1 MVRVKTLDDFAV
13 VASRRRKSR
22 VSSLFHRISWC
33 GGCGQD
39 GSYPPSRPKSPTAQS
54 VSSWRSAALVV
65 SSSCP
70 APKED
75 RHQQEQQQIDGAKP
89 LDLAAHFDLDSIK
102 FIDED
107 DDEDEDDPPPPPA
120 ARDDAGIAN
129 CVWYWIR
136 RAPKVS
142 RTPGSS
148 PSKEAPGRDCK
159 NSRNCGES
167 SLAISRLYC
176 INSIASTSE
185 EATDKDV
192 TSSQITVT
200 LADKEGSTTTA
211 YVTKLSN
218 GTVNNQ
224 GIVKDS
230 TQDPRANQLR
240 KQTSSL
246 EDPDLVFSP
255 VLQVGG
261 VRNAERRASSPFQNG
276 RTEVLIGEPEG
287 GPRSPRGST
296 SSAVNEEHDY
306 PEPIIRLHA
315 FTQPAH
321 RPAPA
326 RLSRIYAELCGARFP
341 CCVFYIRYP
350 HTHTRAQR
358 NCSAARQGVKHN
370 RAFRAR
376 RAVLRSS
383 SESRLAKHCALP
395 TATILVVPLLLYACQ
410 GFIPALDLRATAA
423 AAQTQPS
430 SANLRD
436 SRSSSETA
444 AGSGSGPPAT
454 TAGRDSPISTAGLT
468 SIACCPSI
476 VSVAAPR
483 CGALLVRGAALLCW
497 CIVTFR
503 ALHIALLAVLCCVAD
518 EQTNKQT
525 KKSNCW
531 AEKSVWLVVFVEYKK
546 TNEQPS
552 PAAMRILKTLQC
564 EWLVKVPR
572 PSMPALPRALPAAIS
587 ISGLRKATTA
597 APAKRKRELKRRNA
611 IRSRSRSG
619 SGVSGSGV
627 GQQQTQQ
634 TQLQQHQQQHHEAVH
649 PDEMWAQGHPIQ
661 GHHRELPVDVPDT
674 LLQQAYP
681 NKVMQ
686 QTHNNGNNKS
696 SHHHHHHHPRT
707 SVLVPVNTPQPPT
720 ITIQGPPVN
729 DRRTK
734 PKSKTVTSATSV
746 NGNDN
751 VTSACQ
757 SAEPQT
763 PVVNNNAMTRA
774 LSPSQIGFDFIN
786 DTPVTPPPVPPHH
799 PIKHVIIEDVLKMD
813 LHKDPFEDEVE
824 DHFNGHKESCVDA
837 IDEDYPFAKED
848 YPTMLKTCSD
858 DSASPRSSSGRSDS
872 TVPLDSSLV
881 LRTSQLSAGTADS
894 PHEHPLRHHRHQLLS
909 SGKKSTTSFENPAY
923 GMPIEENDVI
933 VVASGK
939 MPSKRRCASDLNL
952 LISDDPRA
960 KVNGQIIN
968 NNNKTIVEI
977 GGGGGPSVQ
986 QEQQQQQQHAIKPPP
1001 AGMIKMPSQGR
1012 KKKAKGPEGEKLLQ
1026 RMPSSDELDVS
1037 HERTSSA
1044 SSASRPRSSSN
1055 NNNNNNKKKNQWS
1068 SGYSTLRSDVSSS
1081 ADYDQVDHHHPVVLV
1096 NSKHYREVA
1105 VDCPADFVPVTKS
1118 HPVYPPP
1125 SRSNTLDSNKQRAST
1140 LTSVTSKG
1148 SGSLNEDNKTAT
1160 SAAATAVAGDIAVCA
1175 ANNNNKK
1182 AGLNGVKPA
1191 IPPRDQKR
1199 APARP
1204 PKDSLRLAGQNN
1216 NVVVDADVVEQH
1228 QPTVKHEQPTQ
1239 QQLHSIRKYQE
1250 EFRKRKDEE
1259 EQRQAYLNRSLR
1271 TGSQKLQKLESHA
1284 TTLAGQ
1290 ENLAYAQDELVTPPS
1305 QPKIVTAS
1313 IGTPAHSDVEEPAP
1327 RPLTYGEV
1335 VATLGRLQLQ
1345 MKSISGC
1352 LGISGASVEADL
1364 EAVRTLLVQ
1373 RRFEA
1378 ALVTHHEL
1386 KSKLRSGKS
1395 LKLHTDEASSIA
1407 RDVIEALEEWSQQAA
1422 ASSSTA
1428 AQSAEHIAAAEELV
1442 QLLTSYEMEG
1452 LLLAHDASVTQVE
1465 GLQRGGG
1472 GGGHG
1477 ADAMVATGAAAGG
1490 PPSSP
1495 SPSSHGDSKLADNI
1509 RIIRIE
1515 KTNEPLGATVR
1526 NEGDAVIIGRV
1537 VRGGAADKS
1546 GLLHE
1551 GDEVLEVNGVEMR
1564 GKSVNDVCDILAG
1577 MQGSLT
1583 FLILPAPTQRN
1594 NNNNAARAGSA
1605 GGEDQPQKVHH
1616 VRAHFDYDPEDD
1628 PYIPCRELGVGF
1640 QKGDVLHV
1648 ISQEDPNWWQ
1658 AYREGEEDQ
1667 ALAGLVPSKVFQTQR
1682 ENMKQSM
1689 ASDKSSLR
1697 GPKKSSTLLCARKN
1711 PKKKKRGKF
1720 GYNDDAYPLYATSS
1734 VDDYET
1740 EEVLT
1745 YEEVALYYP
1754 RANHKRPIVLIGPPN
1769 IGRHEL
1775 RQRLMQDSEKFA
1787 AAIPHTSRPRK
1798 DTEIDGQDY
1807 HFISR
1812 QQFEADILGR
1822 KFVEHGEYEKA
1833 YYGTSVEAIRS
1844 VVSSGKICVLNLHP
1858 QSLKI
1863 LRTSD
1868 LKPYVVFVA
1877 PPSLEKLRQKRIKNN
1892 ETYKEEELKDII
1904 EKAREME
1911 DKYGHLFDMIIIN
1924 NDTDRAYNQ
1933 LLSEINSLE
1942 REPQWVPASWIHQ

>member
-1 MVRVKTLDDFAV
+1 
-13 VASRRRKSR
+13 
-22 VSSLFHRISWC
+22 
-33 GGCGQD
+33 
-39 GSYPPSRPKSPTAQS
+39 
-54 VSSWRSAALVV
+54 
-65 SSSCP
+65 
-70 APKED
+70 
-75 RHQQEQQQIDGAKP
+75 
-89 LDLAAHFDLDSIK
+89 
-102 FIDED
+102 
-107 DDEDEDDPPPPPA
+107 
-120 ARDDAGIAN
+120 
-129 CVWYWIR
+129 
-136 RAPKVS
+136 
-142 RTPGSS
+142 
-148 PSKEAPGRDCK
+148 
-159 NSRNCGES
+159 
-167 SLAISRLYC
+167 
-176 INSIASTSE
+176 
-185 EATDKDV
+185 
-192 TSSQITVT
+192 
-200 LADKEGSTTTA
+200 
-211 YVTKLSN
+211 
-218 GTVNNQ
+218 
-224 GIVKDS
+224 
-230 TQDPRANQLR
+230 
-240 KQTSSL
+240 
-246 EDPDLVFSP
+246 
-255 VLQVGG
+255 
-261 VRNAERRASSPFQNG
+261 
-276 RTEVLIGEPEG
+276 
-287 GPRSPRGST
+287 
-296 SSAVNEEHDY
+296 
-306 PEPIIRLHA
+306 
-315 FTQPAH
+315 
-321 RPAPA
+321 
-326 RLSRIYAELCGARFP
+326 
-341 CCVFYIRYP
+341 
-350 HTHTRAQR
+350 
-358 NCSAARQGVKHN
+358 
-370 RAFRAR
+370 
-376 RAVLRSS
+376 
-383 SESRLAKHCALP
+383 
-395 TATILVVPLLLYACQ
+395 
-410 GFIPALDLRATAA
+410 
-423 AAQTQPS
+423 
-430 SANLRD
+430 
-436 SRSSSETA
+436 
-444 AGSGSGPPAT
+444 
-454 TAGRDSPISTAGLT
+454 
-468 SIACCPSI
+468 
-476 VSVAAPR
+476 
-483 CGALLVRGAALLCW
+483 
-497 CIVTFR
+497 
-503 ALHIALLAVLCCVAD
+503 
-518 EQTNKQT
+518 
-525 KKSNCW
+525 
-531 AEKSVWLVVFVEYKK
+531 
-546 TNEQPS
+546 
-552 PAAMRILKTLQC
+552 MRILKTLQ
-564 EWLVKVPR
+564 W
-572 PSMPALPRALPAAIS
+572 
-587 ISGLRKATTA
+587 
-597 APAKRKRELKRRNA
+597 
-611 IRSRSRSG
+611 SRSRSG

-627 GQQQTQQ
+627 GQQQQQQQQ
-634 TQLQQHQQQHHEAVH
+634 TQLQQHQHHEAVH

-686 QTHNNGNNKS
+686 QTHNNGNNNKS
-696 SHHHHHHHPRT
+696 SHHHHQHHQHPRT
-707 SVLVPVNTPQPPT
+707 SVLVPVNTPQPP
-720 ITIQGPPVN
+720 ITIQGPPPPVK
-729 DRRTK
+729 DRRTT
-734 PKSKTVTSATSV
+734 KSKTSATTV
-746 NGNDN
+746 NGDNNDN

-757 SAEPQT
+757 SAEPQA
-763 PVVNNNAMTRA
+763 PVVNNNATMTRA

-786 DTPVTPPPVPPHH
+786 DTSPPPVPPHHH

-881 LRTSQLSAGTADS
+881 LRTSQLSAGGTAD
-894 PHEHPLRHHRHQLLS
+894 PPLHEHPLRHHRHQLLS
-909 SGKKSTTSFENPAY
+909 SVKKNTTTTTSFENPAY
-923 GMPIEENDVI
+923 GMPIEETDVI

-939 MPSKRRCASDLNL
+939 MPSSKRCASDLNL

-960 KVNGQIIN
+960 AKVNGQIFN

-977 GGGGGPSVQ
+977 GGGSSV
-986 QEQQQQQQHAIKPPP
+986 QEQQQQQHAIIKPPP

-1012 KKKAKGPEGEKLLQ
+1012 KKKAKGPEAEKLLQ
-1026 RMPSSDELDVS
+1026 RMASSDELDVS

-1044 SSASRPRSSSN
+1044 SSALSRPRSSSN
-1055 NNNNNNKKKNQWS
+1055 NANGNNSNKKKNQWS
-1068 SGYSTLRSDVSSS
+1068 SGYSTLRSDVS
-1081 ADYDQVDHHHPVVLV
+1081 ADYDQVDHHHRPVVLV

-1140 LTSVTSKG
+1140 LTSVK
-1148 SGSLNEDNKTAT
+1148 SGSLNEDNKT
-1160 SAAATAVAGDIAVCA
+1160 SSNAAVTVVAGDVAAVCT
-1175 ANNNNKK
+1175 ANNNNKKVRSRSRVRSLLIDGLRAACITASHNNSLALPPTPQAQAQAQAQTKITKKKSFSTPKFLCTNTAGEHESSVLPGSPGIASVSNYQARFSYFKDEDTPVYHDEPKNAVSSRPTSTCYVVGIKEGVDSETRVIEPHEEVVEDADIVKPVVKVVESDDAAEVPHIQERNENSRNSFVSRAKLQQQFCFSSSTPKLDGKDEGMRFPVIADDDDSPITQNSNNLRLSLAYRKRCRAQLRRNDSDVTKSALNLSGYKDNRNDDDDAMQNWASDSRIDLVTVVTPRKKLTLTASSRASRAWPPDLLTRINQTGVDDDDDDPLYEDTRGVKFIK

-1216 NVVVDADVVEQH
+1216 NVVVDADVVEQQH

-1290 ENLAYAQDELVTPPS
+1290 ENLAYAQDELVTPQQ

-1395 LKLHTDEASSIA
+1395 LKLHTDEASGIA

-1428 AQSAEHIAAAEELV
+1428 AHSAEHIAAAEELV

-1465 GLQRGGG
+1465 GLQRGGA
-1472 GGGHG
+1472 GGHG
-1477 ADAMVATGAAAGG
+1477 ADAMVASGAAAGG

-1594 NNNNAARAGSA
+1594 NNNNAARAGSG